1 MDLHTFI
8 VQTKHFMSHPVIKL
22 FVMPLTFLLVGMS
35 VGSRI
40 NGLNILGSIL
50 LYLFMVC
57 VQLIEQYL
65 FSNITKKGYINW
77 EPLYVFYM
85 ILSVIVLGLFLTT
98 NVMFLVLILAYV
110 IGVHL
115 MYALF
120 QLKGTIYHIILQVF
134 LKGFVMTIMASF
146 VQVNVITPT
155 LLLASIPV
163 SAGVLFY
170 YAQIE
175 KLDVIKYGEIA
186 LSQKMLTMLSVIG
199 FVGAYVTPFVLGK
212 ISVANFLFVIIW
224 GISGLLLVRFATQKK
239 RYIKSGRSKN
249 YLSAL
254 YTLFIVLLSL
264 V

>member
-1 MDLHTFI
+1 MDLNTFI
-8 VQTKHFMSHPVIKL
+8 VQAKHFMSHPVIKL
-22 FVMPLTFLLVGMS
+22 FVMPLTFLLVGITA
-35 VGSRI
+35 GSRI
-40 NGLNILGSIL
+40 NGINFFGSIL

-57 VQLIEQYL
+57 MQLIEQYL
-65 FSNITKKGYINW
+65 FTNITKKGYINW

-85 ILSVIVLGLFLTT
+85 ILAVMVLGLFFTT
-98 NVMFLVLILAYV
+98 NVMFLVLLIAYV

-163 SAGVLFY
+163 VLGTLFY
-170 YAQIE
+170 YAQLE
-175 KLDVIKYGEIA
+175 KLDVIKYGELS
-186 LSQKMLTMLSVIG
+186 LSQKTLTILSAVG
-199 FVGAYVTPFVLGK
+199 FLGAYIAPFVLGK
-212 ISVANFLFVIIW
+212 IGVSHVLFVLVW
-224 GISGLLLVRFATQKK
+224 GISGLLLLRFATQKK

-254 YTLFIVLLSL
+254 YTFFILLLSL